1 MTKHINEVVG
11 QRIRDLRN
19 EQDISQE
26 TLAQRLGISRATLVE
41 LEAGRRP
48 LNVPEAQALSDIFGL
63 PMGDIVS
70 AAPQITLHIEKEP
83 AKKQKDSATSMRIN
97 VPQKKMNKFQEVL
110 LYILGK
116 VGAKANVGETVI
128 YKLLYFIDFDYY
140 EKYEEQ
146 LAGVTYIKNK
156 FGPSPIEFKT
166 VVDDMIRRGDLVR
179 VEDKY
184 FKYPQRKYIP
194 RRDADLSLL
203 SAREIKHID
212 GVLDRLSGMS
222 ANEISE
228 YSHKDVPW
236 ITAEEGKP
244 IDYETVFYRTP
255 EYSVREYLEDER
267 A

>member
-1 MTKHINEVVG
+1 MTKNINEIVG
-11 QRIRDLRN
+11 QRIRNLRN
-19 EQDISQE
+19 ELGISQE
-26 TLAQRLGISRATLVE
+26 ELAHRLGISRATLVE
-41 LEAGRRP
+41 MEAGRRS
-48 LNVPEAQALSDIFGL
+48 LNVPEAQTLSEVFGL
-63 PMGDIVS
+63 PMSDIMS

-83 AKKQKDSATSMRIN
+83 AKKQKDGAPCMRIS
-97 VPQKKMNKFQEVL
+97 VPQKKLNKFQEVL

-116 VGAKANVGETVI
+116 VGAKPNVGETVL

-140 EKYEEQ
+140 EKFEEQ

-156 FGPSPIEFKT
+156 YGPSPIEFKT
-166 VVDDMIRRGDLVR
+166 VVDNMIRRGDIVR

-194 RRDADLSLL
+194 RREADLSLL
-203 SAREIKHID
+203 TAREIKHID

-222 ANEISE
+222 ANEISD
-228 YSHKDVPW
+228 YSHRDVPW

-255 EYSVREYLEDER
+255 EYSAREYPEDER
-267 A
+267 S